1 MKEIQHAL
9 GILSIYEDRD
19 TDDNSSEIL
28 HEDELPTEDSIIR
41 CCLGLLKHEGNK
53 IRASHHTATEYFRE
67 EYGTWFPDGHAIL
80 SIACCKYLSQKVLLE
95 EFANYQPL
103 RDEDHGPTRFCDT
116 NRNRWR
122 QRFCNTTYHS
132 TASKLGEA
140 LDTQR
145 YFVEKHAFFRY
156 AAIFWGVHFWEAF
169 QGKYFHSERQ
179 TSIFTHACPT
189 TEIYAV
195 AGEHTE
201 IAKLWNERIFRSPQ
215 SLESL
220 WRHEAS
226 VLVRT
231 IQAASRA
238 LHPLKQEVNGSTSD
252 EITWNLLFKA
262 IENHDE
268 GAVMFLLTLPGLY
281 CEKSRSRIDGML
293 EKAIM
298 LGYADVAQRLLS
310 LVYMCGIKSQKGWN
324 PELSALELKALRNFQ
339 VKSLYAYL
347 GRDKLCT
354 PHHFKIMSFDTQWWY
369 KPTKDRKKVFEDL
382 LAITRLSDPQDG
394 LKFLLDL
401 VAELNRRSL
410 RSYQPQYLDFVA
422 GFIRNNFDMSAIDPH
437 NTIEMSARYGL
448 NVPIQYL
455 TRDINHSN
463 INPEVMWSTA
473 QSALDNGEYYTF
485 FLLLPF
491 VAIESK
497 ISLRP
502 LSLGPK
508 HDFPKPLRKRPL
520 GNALT
525 VLLSYTGP
533 GHLGLATDANNRT
546 ALSWLMSNDIL
557 STKYLKDLID
567 LLLGDKY
574 KTEIDY
580 QDEHGK
586 SALSYA
592 AQREALLERDGCIL
606 QKLEA
611 GASPNVRDE
620 QGMTPILYV
629 AAARIRSITGGLIH
643 VECFRSLCNFGADV
657 NDKNGRG
664 VAVLD
669 FLVHGR
675 VFDHHEGRNFA
686 EMLLENGMRTGLQ
699 SMPLLSIAQQW
710 SYTPAS
716 LFQYEAMMQR
726 IFWVL
731 VEKAD
736 PDVQNKEGKT
746 LLELAETSASDEFQL
761 MVGFSV
767 LVKNV
772 TKEPLAGM

>member
-1 MKEIQHAL
+1 M
-9 GILSIYEDRD
+9 
-19 TDDNSSEIL
+19 
-28 HEDELPTEDSIIR
+28 P
-41 CCLGLLKHEGNK
+41 
-53 IRASHHTATEYFRE
+53 
-67 EYGTWFPDGHAIL
+67 
-80 SIACCKYLSQKVLLE
+80 
-95 EFANYQPL
+95 
-103 RDEDHGPTRFCDT
+103 
-116 NRNRWR
+116 
-122 QRFCNTTYHS
+122 
-132 TASKLGEA
+132 
-140 LDTQR
+140 
-145 YFVEKHAFFRY
+145 
-156 AAIFWGVHFWEAF
+156 
-169 QGKYFHSERQ
+169 
-179 TSIFTHACPT
+179 
-189 TEIYAV
+189 
-195 AGEHTE
+195 
-201 IAKLWNERIFRSPQ
+201 
-215 SLESL
+215 
-220 WRHEAS
+220 
-226 VLVRT
+226 
-231 IQAASRA
+231 
-238 LHPLKQEVNGSTSD
+238 
-252 EITWNLLFKA
+252 
-262 IENHDE
+262 
-268 GAVMFLLTLPGLY
+268 
-281 CEKSRSRIDGML
+281 
-293 EKAIM
+293 
-298 LGYADVAQRLLS
+298 
-310 LVYMCGIKSQKGWN
+310 
-324 PELSALELKALRNFQ
+324 
-339 VKSLYAYL
+339 
-347 GRDKLCT
+347 
-354 PHHFKIMSFDTQWWY
+354 FDTQWWY

-401 VAELNRRSL
+401 VAGLNRRSL

-455 TRDINHSN
+455 TQDINYSN

-485 FLLLPF
+485 LLLLPF
-491 VAIESK
+491 VVIE
-497 ISLRP
+497 I
-502 LSLGPK
+502 
-508 HDFPKPLRKRPL
+508 
-520 GNALT
+520 
-525 VLLSYTGP
+525 LLSYTGP

-546 ALSWLMSNDIL
+546 ALSWLMSDDIL

-580 QDEHGK
+580 QDKHGK

-606 QKLEA
+606 QKLLEA
-611 GASPNVRDE
+611 GASPNVRDK

-710 SYTPAS
+710 SYTPAPLS
-716 LFQYEAMMQR
+716 KYGAMMQR

-736 PDVQNKEGKT
+736 PDIQNKEGKT

-761 MVGFSV
+761 MVRFSV
-767 LVKNV
+767 LVKKV
-772 TKEPLAGM
+772 TKEPLAGDTRNL